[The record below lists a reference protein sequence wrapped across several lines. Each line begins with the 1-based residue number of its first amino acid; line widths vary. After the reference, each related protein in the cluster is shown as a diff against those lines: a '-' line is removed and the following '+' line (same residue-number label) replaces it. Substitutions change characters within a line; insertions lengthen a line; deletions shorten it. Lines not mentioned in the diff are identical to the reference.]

1 MARPYV
7 RSIKPRDAKE
17 VFGNLSQTKHYQ
29 VSFGA
34 LPTSVEAHIYNKFSV
49 YDANNFM
56 SRKGGLLCSDASLPG
71 SNLATGD
78 VKDNF
83 MGVPQ
88 EFAHTR
94 LYADIDF
101 TFYVDRDY
109 TNLRIFEGW
118 IDYISSGS
126 GANELSD
133 NYFRRMRYPETY
145 KANTMYIS
153 KFEKDYGNRVD
164 YLFVN
169 AFPKLVNAIPVSYG
183 GADILKV
190 SVSFNYDR
198 YIMNPDGKVK
208 AGKQDTFKD
217 IEERT
222 SGDVVPIVS
231 IPDTGS
237 NFKPLGDFSV
247 SYPNEKEPNPV
258 PAGSTREVAPP
269 TAEAARQARLAAE
282 TQGIVDSG
290 IAPKGGYTIS
300 KPRTSKE
307 PPTST
312 PKTKHFGQALHDFI
326 FRK

>member
-17 VFGNLSQTKHYQ
+17 VFGNLSQTNHYQ

-34 LPTSVEAHIYNKFSV
+34 LPTSVEAHIYNKFGV

-126 GANELSD
+126 DADELSD

-145 KANTMYIS
+145 KANTMYIT

-198 YIMNPDGKVK
+198 YIMNPEGSISK
-208 AGKQDTFKD
+208 GTQDTFQD
-217 IEERT
+217 IVTRT
-222 SGDVVPIVS
+222 
-231 IPDTGS
+231 
-237 NFKPLGDFSV
+237 LGDTV
-247 SYPNEKEPNPV
+247 NPNSNASAGRSEKQATATPAAPAKPV
-258 PAGSTREVAPP
+258 ISERQQEVLDENANRLKVLQETGQGSTPEKRTTSEGREYTVVVDP
-269 TAEAARQARLAAE
+269 TFGHE
-282 TQGIVDSG
+282 I
-290 IAPKGGYTIS
+290 
-300 KPRTSKE
+300 RTFK
-307 PPTST
+307 
-312 PKTKHFGQALHDFI
+312 
-326 FRK
+326 

>member
-1 MARPYV
+1 MAPPYV
-7 RSIKPRDAKE
+7 RSIQPRDAKE
-17 VFGNLSQTKHYQ
+17 IFGNLSQTNHYQ

-34 LPTSVEAHIYNKFSV
+34 LPTSVEEHIYNKFGV
-49 YDANNFM
+49 FDANNFM

-109 TNLRIFEGW
+109 TNLRVFEGW

-145 KANTMYIS
+145 KANTMYIT

-183 GADILKV
+183 GTDILKV

-198 YIMNPDGKVK
+198 YIMNPDGKVR
-208 AGKQDTFKD
+208 AGTQDMFTDVVDRVSEALDVYSKEPTAPQDT
-217 IEERT
+217 R
-222 SGDVVPIVS
+222 VVQPPRIS
-231 IPDTGS
+231 PA
-237 NFKPLGDFSV
+237 P
-247 SYPNEKEPNPV
+247 
-258 PAGSTREVAPP
+258 PAGSNTGTGRDGTFGSGTTGQGLPSNPNLRSVTSE
-269 TAEAARQARLAAE
+269 AEIR
-282 TQGIVDSG
+282 D
-290 IAPKGGYTIS
+290 K
-300 KPRTSKE
+300 RTYGNTVPEGSFNI
-307 PPTST
+307 T
-312 PKTKHFGQALHDFI
+312 PKVPIRNRRGRIIGYK
-326 FRK
+326 

>member
-17 VFGNLSQTKHYQ
+17 VFGNLSQTNHYQ

-34 LPTSVEAHIYNKFSV
+34 LPTSVDAHIYNKFGV
-49 YDANNFM
+49 FDANNFM

-101 TFYVDRDY
+101 TFYVDSDY

-126 GANELSD
+126 GADELSD

-145 KANTMYIS
+145 KANTMYIT
-153 KFEKDYGNRVD
+153 KFEKDYSNRVD

-190 SVSFNYDR
+190 GVTFNYDR
-198 YIMNPDGKVK
+198 YIMNPDGKVQP
-208 AGKQDTFKD
+208 GKQDLFQDVDRVQAPQETQ
-217 IEERT
+217 EERQT
-222 SGDVVPIVS
+222 
-231 IPDTGS
+231 
-237 NFKPLGDFSV
+237 
-247 SYPNEKEPNPV
+247 KEPPAQ
-258 PAGSTREVAPP
+258 PAGSETTPPPVSKSRVSQLEEVAQ
-269 TAEAARQARLAAE
+269 T
-282 TQGIVDSG
+282 
-290 IAPKGGYTIS
+290 GGGSSRELT
-300 KPRTSKE
+300 
-307 PPTST
+307 
-312 PKTKHFGQALHDFI
+312 LHTLLK
-326 FRK
+326 RYG

>member
-7 RSIKPRDAKE
+7 SSIQPRDAKE
-17 VFGNLSQTKHYQ
+17 VFGNLSQTNHYQ

-34 LPTSVEAHIYNKFSV
+34 LPTSVEAHIYNKFGV
-49 YDANNFM
+49 FDANNFM

-109 TNLRIFEGW
+109 TNLRVFEGW

-145 KANTMYIS
+145 KANTMYIT

-198 YIMNPDGKVK
+198 YIMNPDGKVQP
-208 AGKQDTFKD
+208 GKQDRFKD
-217 IEERT
+217 IDRVGSLPKDT
-222 SGDVVPIVS
+222 RDVQPS
-231 IPDTGS
+231 K
-237 NFKPLGDFSV
+237 KPSAQ
-247 SYPNEKEPNPV
+247 S
-258 PAGSTREVAPP
+258 AGS
-269 TAEAARQARLAAE
+269 E
-282 TQGIVDSG
+282 TTPSPV
-290 IAPKGGYTIS
+290 S
-300 KPRTSKE
+300 KPRASQLEEVAQTGGGSSRELTLQTLLKRYGGDTARAYNE
-307 PPTST
+307 LDLMFPDR
-312 PKTKHFGQALHDFI
+312 TKGI
-326 FRK
+326 SR

>member
-1 MARPYV
+1 VARPYV

-17 VFGNLSQTKHYQ
+17 VFGNLSQTNHYQ

-34 LPTSVEAHIYNKFSV
+34 LPTSVEAHIYNKFGV
-49 YDANNFM
+49 YNANNFM

-109 TNLRIFEGW
+109 TNLRVFEGW

-126 GANELSD
+126 GADELSD

-145 KANTMYIS
+145 KANTMYIT

-169 AFPKLVNAIPVSYG
+169 AFPRLVNAIPVSYG

-198 YIMNPDGKVK
+198 YIMNPEGSISK
-208 AGKQDTFKD
+208 GSQDTFED
-217 IEERT
+217 IVTRT
-222 SGDVVPIVS
+222 SGDTVTTPEPAGAPIV
-231 IPDTGS
+231 
-237 NFKPLGDFSV
+237 
-247 SYPNEKEPNPV
+247 EKVAPAPT
-258 PAGSTREVAPP
+258 AGSTSEVAPAI
-269 TAEAARQARLAAE
+269 TLEQKRGLKAARTERTTSL
-282 TQGIVDSG
+282 DLYK
-290 IAPKGGYTIS
+290 PGGPLSRFNADGTL
-300 KPRTSKE
+300 
-307 PPTST
+307 
-312 PKTKHFGQALHDFI
+312 KT
-326 FRK
+326 R

>member
-7 RSIKPRDAKE
+7 SSIQPRDARE
-17 VFGNLSQTKHYQ
+17 IFANLSQTNHYQ

-34 LPTSVEAHIYNKFSV
+34 LPTSVEEHIYNKFGV
-49 YDANNFM
+49 FDANNFM

-109 TNLRIFEGW
+109 TNLRVFEGW

-145 KANTMYIS
+145 KANTMYIT

-198 YIMNPDGKVK
+198 YIMNPDGKVR
-208 AGKQDTFKD
+208 AGTQDMFT
-217 IEERT
+217 
-222 SGDVVPIVS
+222 DVVDRVAEALDVDS
-231 IPDTGS
+231 
-237 NFKPLGDFSV
+237 
-247 SYPNEKEPNPV
+247 KESAEAPRQTETQPAPKTASAQ
-258 PAGSTREVAPP
+258 PAGSTPAVAPVVNTP
-269 TAEAARQARLAAE
+269 AARNLQQVAE
-282 TQGIVDSG
+282 T
-290 IAPKGGYTIS
+290 GGGVSRDYAIRQLVGRGMS
-300 KPRTSKE
+300 YRDAAIKVRE
-307 PPTST
+307 IY
-312 PKTKHFGQALHDFI
+312 GE
-326 FRK
+326 

>member
-17 VFGNLSQTKHYQ
+17 VFGNLSQTNHYQ

-34 LPTSVEAHIYNKFSV
+34 LPTSVDAHIYNKFGV
-49 YDANNFM
+49 YNANNFM

-126 GANELSD
+126 GADELSD

-145 KANTMYIS
+145 KANTMYIT

-198 YIMNPDGKVK
+198 YIMNPEGSISK
-208 AGKQDTFKD
+208 GSQDTFED
-217 IEERT
+217 IVTRT
-222 SGDVVPIVS
+222 SGDTVVFNHDTVS
-231 IPDTGS
+231 TPEPASGTVAP
-237 NFKPLGDFSV
+237 KPAGESKP
-247 SYPNEKEPNPV
+247 SKEPSPV
-258 PAGSTREVAPP
+258 PAKPATLEAKPVGRFSVPEPITPEQTSRMKLTSPDPAERTRISL
-269 TAEAARQARLAAE
+269 EAL
-282 TQGIVDSG
+282 
-290 IAPKGGYTIS
+290 K
-300 KPRTSKE
+300 
-307 PPTST
+307 
-312 PKTKHFGQALHDFI
+312 ALED
-326 FRK
+326 K

>member
-17 VFGNLSQTKHYQ
+17 VFGNLSQTNHYQ

-126 GANELSD
+126 GADELSD

-145 KANTMYIS
+145 KANTMYIT

-198 YIMNPDGKVK
+198 YIMNPEGSISK
-208 AGKQDTFKD
+208 GTQDTFQD
-217 IEERT
+217 IVTRT
-222 SGDVVPIVS
+222 SGDTVV
-231 IPDTGS
+231 
-237 NFKPLGDFSV
+237 FKSDSV
-247 SYPNEKEPNPV
+247 TTPEPADRRPAQNQGANRTLRDAAPV
-258 PAGSTREVAPP
+258 PAGS
-269 TAEAARQARLAAE
+269 E
-282 TQGIVDSG
+282 TLTELKVVPNATPENPSG
-290 IAPKGGYTIS
+290 LSP
-300 KPRTSKE
+300 E
-307 PPTST
+307 LVQFLNN
-312 PKTKHFGQALHDFI
+312 FGPDE
-326 FRK
+326 K

>member
-17 VFGNLSQTKHYQ
+17 VFGNLSQTNHYQ

-34 LPTSVEAHIYNKFSV
+34 LPTSVDAHIYNKFGV
-49 YDANNFM
+49 YNANNFM

-109 TNLRIFEGW
+109 TNLRVFEGW

-145 KANTMYIS
+145 KANTMYIT

-198 YIMNPDGKVK
+198 YIMNPEGSISK
-208 AGKQDTFKD
+208 GSQDTFED
-217 IEERT
+217 IVTRT
-222 SGDVVPIVS
+222 SGDTVE
-231 IPDTGS
+231 
-237 NFKPLGDFSV
+237 FKTDSTTP
-247 SYPNEKEPNPV
+247 EPAAKPATTDNPASKAQKV
-258 PAGSTREVAPP
+258 APAPPAGSTSEVAPP
-269 TAEAARQARLAAE
+269 TAKAARLAAE

-290 IAPKGGYTIS
+290 IAPVGGYTIS
-300 KPRTSKE
+300 TSKPRTPKV
-307 PPTST
+307 PPA
-312 PKTKHFGQALHDFI
+312 PKTKHFGQALHDF
-326 FRK
+326 FFGK

>member
-17 VFGNLSQTKHYQ
+17 VFGNLSQTNHYQ

-34 LPTSVEAHIYNKFSV
+34 LPTSVEAHIYNKFGV
-49 YDANNFM
+49 YNANNFM

-126 GANELSD
+126 DADELSD

-145 KANTMYIS
+145 KANTMYIT

-198 YIMNPDGKVK
+198 YIMNPEGSISK
-208 AGKQDTFKD
+208 GSQDTFED
-217 IEERT
+217 IVTRT
-222 SGDVVPIVS
+222 SGDTINPN
-231 IPDTGS
+231 S
-237 NFKPLGDFSV
+237 NASALRS
-247 SYPNEKEPNPV
+247 EKQAPAQS
-258 PAGSTREVAPP
+258 AGSETTPP
-269 TAEAARQARLAAE
+269 P
-282 TQGIVDSG
+282 V
-290 IAPKGGYTIS
+290 S
-300 KPRTSKE
+300 KPRASQLEEVAQTGGGSSRELTLQTLLKRYGGDTARAYNE
-307 PPTST
+307 LDLMFPDR
-312 PKTKHFGQALHDFI
+312 TKGI
-326 FRK
+326 SR

>member
-1 MARPYV
+1 MARPYL

-17 VFGNLSQTKHYQ
+17 IFGNLSQTNHYQ

-34 LPTSVEAHIYNKFSV
+34 LPTSVEAHIYNKFGI
-49 YDANNFM
+49 YNANNFM

-109 TNLRIFEGW
+109 TNLRVFEGW

-126 GANELSD
+126 GADELSD

-145 KANTMYIS
+145 KVNTMYIT

-198 YIMNPDGKVK
+198 YIMNPDGKVQ
-208 AGKQDTFKD
+208 AGKQDRFED
-217 IEERT
+217 IVERT
-222 SGDVVPIVS
+222 SGDVVDINTNVIRENP
-231 IPDTGS
+231 PKD
-237 NFKPLGDFSV
+237 
-247 SYPNEKEPNPV
+247 PNPV
-258 PAGSTREVAPP
+258 PAAPAKPVISERQQEVLDENANRLKVLQETGQGSTPEKRTTSEGREYTVVVDP
-269 TAEAARQARLAAE
+269 TFGHE
-282 TQGIVDSG
+282 I
-290 IAPKGGYTIS
+290 
-300 KPRTSKE
+300 RTFK
-307 PPTST
+307 
-312 PKTKHFGQALHDFI
+312 
-326 FRK
+326 

>member
-17 VFGNLSQTKHYQ
+17 VFGNLSQTNHYQ

-34 LPTSVEAHIYNKFSV
+34 LPTSVEAHIYNKFGV

-109 TNLRIFEGW
+109 TNLRVFEGW

-145 KANTMYIS
+145 KANTMYIT
-153 KFEKDYGNRVD
+153 KFEKDYSNRVD

-198 YIMNPDGKVK
+198 YIMNPEGSISK
-208 AGKQDTFKD
+208 GSQDTFED
-217 IEERT
+217 IVTRT
-222 SGDVVPIVS
+222 SGDTVEFKTDTVSTPEPTAKSATSETASSKPSKVP
-231 IPDTGS
+231 PA
-237 NFKPLGDFSV
+237 P
-247 SYPNEKEPNPV
+247 
-258 PAGSTREVAPP
+258 PAGSTPVDPA
-269 TAEAARQARLAAE
+269 AEAARQARLAAE

-300 KPRTSKE
+300 KPQTSKT
-307 PPTST
+307 PSAPT
-312 PKTKHFGQALHDFI
+312 PKTKHFGQALHDF
-326 FRK
+326 FFGN

>member
-1 MARPYV
+1 VARPYV

-17 VFGNLSQTKHYQ
+17 VFGNLSQTNHYQ

-126 GANELSD
+126 DADELSD

-145 KANTMYIS
+145 KANTMYIT

-198 YIMNPDGKVK
+198 YIMNPEGSISK
-208 AGKQDTFKD
+208 GTQDTFQD
-217 IEERT
+217 IVTRT
-222 SGDVVPIVS
+222 SGDTVNPNSNASAPRSEKQAPATPPAPAKPVISERQQEVL
-231 IPDTGS
+231 DENANRLKVLQETGQ
-237 NFKPLGDFSV
+237 
-247 SYPNEKEPNPV
+247 
-258 PAGSTREVAPP
+258 GSTPEKRTTSEGREYTVVVDP
-269 TAEAARQARLAAE
+269 TFGHE
-282 TQGIVDSG
+282 I
-290 IAPKGGYTIS
+290 
-300 KPRTSKE
+300 RTFK
-307 PPTST
+307 
-312 PKTKHFGQALHDFI
+312 
-326 FRK
+326 

>member
-17 VFGNLSQTKHYQ
+17 VFGNLSQTNHYQ

-34 LPTSVEAHIYNKFSV
+34 LPTSVDAHIYNKFGV

-109 TNLRIFEGW
+109 TNLRVFEGW

-145 KANTMYIS
+145 KANTMYIT
-153 KFEKDYGNRVD
+153 KFEKDYSNRVD

-190 SVSFNYDR
+190 GVTFNYDR
-198 YIMNPDGKVK
+198 YIMNPDGKVQP
-208 AGKQDTFKD
+208 GKQDLFQD
-217 IEERT
+217 VDRVVMALDA
-222 SGDVVPIVS
+222 GDAMDGGGSLPETQA
-231 IPDTGS
+231 PQDTRDVQ
-237 NFKPLGDFSV
+237 PLKTASA
-247 SYPNEKEPNPV
+247 P
-258 PAGSTREVAPP
+258 PAGANTGTGRD
-269 TAEAARQARLAAE
+269 
-282 TQGIVDSG
+282 GN
-290 IAPKGGYTIS
+290 
-300 KPRTSKE
+300 
-307 PPTST
+307 
-312 PKTKHFGQALHDFI
+312 FGQGTYGQGLPSNPQLRSNPSQKNFGSGRDGTFGQGTYGSG
-326 FRK
+326 RPSG

>member
-1 MARPYV
+1 VARPYV

-17 VFGNLSQTKHYQ
+17 VFGNLSQTNHYQ

-34 LPTSVEAHIYNKFSV
+34 LPKSVEEHIYNKFGV

-109 TNLRIFEGW
+109 TNLRVFEGW

-145 KANTMYIS
+145 KANTMYIT

-183 GADILKV
+183 SADILKV
-190 SVSFNYDR
+190 NVSFNYDR
-198 YIMNPDGKVK
+198 YIMNPDGKVQP
-208 AGKQDTFKD
+208 GKQDLFQDIVTRASASKIVPKD
-217 IEERT
+217 GSAAAQEFFEENRRSLINDT
-222 SGDVVPIVS
+222 SGSTFNYDP
-231 IPDTGS
+231 TRYG
-237 NFKPLGDFSV
+237 G
-247 SYPNEKEPNPV
+247 
-258 PAGSTREVAPP
+258 GSTIEDPN
-269 TAEAARQARLAAE
+269 
-282 TQGIVDSG
+282 SG
-290 IAPKGGYTIS
+290 FA
-300 KPRTSKE
+300 
-307 PPTST
+307 
-312 PKTKHFGQALHDFI
+312 
-326 FRK
+326 